1 MFINYKNKFVYC
13 LLFLFFSNSIYS
25 QSISLYPKWG
35 KKIKIYD
42 TYDIENGSII
52 IKDSSLIKKIIPLKS
67 LRKVKYSQKSY
78 KSYGDVLLV
87 SGKLILNF
95 SLLPAVAGYPDLFY
109 SYSPISSALILS
121 GSILNHMGMR
131 LGRKV
136 IIYKLKG
143 LNYINRELIF
153 SSIFSDLAL
162 SKSNTDIK
170 GEYYYEPHGER
181 IGLPKANWFLS
192 FSANNKSFGIEA
204 WIKKHRLREK
214 RFLQFAV
221 PKK

>member
-1 MFINYKNKFVYC
+1 MIKKNKFVYC

-87 SGKLILNF
+87 PGKLILNF
-95 SLLPAVAGYPDLFY
+95 LLLPAVAGYPDLFY

-121 GSILNHMGMR
+121 GSILNHIGMR

-162 SKSNTDIK
+162 LKSNTGIK
-170 GEYYYEPHGER
+170 GEYYYEPHGEK
-181 IGLPKANWFLS
+181 IGLPKANWFLG
-192 FSANNKSFGIEA
+192 FSAINKPFGIEA
-204 WIKKHRLREK
+204 WIKRHRLREK

-221 PKK
+221 SKK

>member
-1 MFINYKNKFVYC
+1 MALNKKNSNIFC
-13 LLFLFFSNSIYS
+13 LLFLIFINSIYS

-42 TYDIENGSII
+42 TYDIKNGSII
-52 IKDSSLIKKIIPLKS
+52 INDSSLIKKVIPLKS

-78 KSYGDVLLV
+78 KSYGDILLV
-87 SGKLILNF
+87 SGKWILNC
-95 SLLPAVAGYPDLFY
+95 SLFPAVIGYPNLFY
-109 SYSPISSALILS
+109 SYGSVSSALILS
-121 GSILNHMGMR
+121 GSILNQIGMR
-131 LGRKV
+131 LGRNV
-136 IIYKLKG
+136 ITYKLKG

-153 SSIFSDLAL
+153 SSIFSDLDL
-162 SKSNTDIK
+162 LKGNSEIK
-170 GEYYYEPHGER
+170 GEYYYKPHGKKIE
-181 IGLPKANWFLS
+181 LPKANWFLK
-192 FSANNKSFGIEA
+192 FSAKNEPFGIEA